1 VPDTKDVPILIL
13 LACAETPTI
22 IDININAH
30 FDNRLMGGPSFR
42 RPAINSVPPS
52 IAQFHWECFTAAK
65 LESPASGNGWLS
77 VPMN

>member
-1 VPDTKDVPILIL
+1 VPDTKDVPILIS
-13 LACAETPTI
+13 LACAETLTS
-22 IDININAH
+22 IDINAH

-65 LESPASGNGWLS
+65 LEFASSGNGWLS
-77 VPMN
+77 ASMN